1 MLLEHGKPLI
11 YDDGKKGIALDAKT
25 MKPIIVDLEA
35 NPDAEKTLLVH
46 DEQDSSG
53 MLAQVYAWM
62 KHPEMPIPVGVF
74 RALERPNYDA
84 AANAQLDAVLE
95 KEGKGTLE
103 ELLNSGDVWDV
114 D

>member
-1 MLLEHGKPLI
+1 
-11 YDDGKKGIALDAKT
+11 
-25 MKPIIVDLEA
+25 
-35 NPDAEKTLLVH
+35 
-46 DEQDSSG
+46 

-84 AANAQLDAVLE
+84 EANAQLDAVIE